1 MVLRRIH
8 NAINPILHDPRT
20 AETLQEDP
28 DTTTPPTS
36 PSWPHRPDDTLPAIA
51 QQAISV
57 LLLST
62 DQSSG
67 QISGLGYWQTAN
79 AYTAIALHDL
89 WSTSSHV
96 PSPPNHPHN
105 IPLIHNNL
113 RTILSRNPHCI
124 NNFNDDTLWY
134 AHLLL
139 LLSAPSS
146 RLPSAV
152 GSNDYLIHCHEI
164 HKHISRFVLPPGSRD
179 VQGRDVSASVLWK
192 SDNDCKEVNSIT
204 TSLWAEFCARLA
216 YAASSQETEA
226 RGEEGRDAARE
237 GGREGGRAVGLVEQA
252 MGSLDFVFRCLYDR
266 EEDVVYDTLKLE
278 TGEVVRWCFSY
289 TTGQTIAGC
298 VAVHEAV
305 SKLTLKSGEEKTRA
319 GEERKRK
326 ADELLGLAMAMAR
339 QAVRRKDWVQDGVVV
354 EYGAYGPENHKAWEN
369 DDAVGFKSVLVRS
382 LAKLWKYLRKL
393 EGDVEVEGVGAREMV
408 ELREDIE
415 RVVRTTY
422 DSLQANCTN
431 GIGQWG
437 PWWAGPMDMSTCH
450 SQMAVLD
457 VMAVMRL
464 MNG

>member
-1 MVLRRIH
+1 MVLRAIH
-8 NAINPILHDPRT
+8 NAFNPILHDPRIAEPAQSASDT
-20 AETLQEDP
+20 A
-28 DTTTPPTS
+28 TPPIST
-36 PSWPHRPDDTLPAIA
+36 PWPHRPDETLPAIT

-62 DQSSG
+62 DPHSG

-79 AYTAIALHDL
+79 AYSAIALHDI
-89 WSTSSHV
+89 WSSSCSNL
-96 PSPPNHPHN
+96 PSMHK
-105 IPLIHNNL
+105 NL

-146 RLPSAV
+146 PLPSAI
-152 GSNDYLIHCHEI
+152 GSNDYLTHCHEI
-164 HKHISRFVLPPGSRD
+164 HKHISRFVLPPGTRD

-192 SDNDCKEVNSIT
+192 SDNDCREVNSIT

-216 YAASSQETEA
+216 CAASSQDTEG
-226 RGEEGRDAARE
+226 REGEGRDAARE
-237 GGREGGRAVGLVEQA
+237 GGWEGDRAVRLVEQA
-252 MGSLDFVFRCLYDR
+252 MASLDFVFRYLYDR
-266 EEDVVYDTLKLE
+266 DEDVVYDTLKLE

-305 SKLTLKSGEEKTRA
+305 RA
-319 GEERKRK
+319 LGGKFGDERRRK
-326 ADELLGLAMAMAR
+326 ANEFLVLAMRMAGKT
-339 QAVRRKDWVQDGVVV
+339 VRRREWIQDGVVV

-382 LAKLWKYLRKL
+382 LGKLWKYLRKMT
-393 EGDVEVEGVGAREMV
+393 EEDGRVEGVGPREMV
-408 ELREDIE
+408 DLCDDID
-415 RVVRTTY
+415 RIVRRTY
-422 DSLQANCTN
+422 GSLQTNCTN
-431 GIGQWG
+431 GIGQYG
-437 PWWAGPMDMSTCH
+437 PWWTGPMDMSTCH

-464 MNG
+464 MIE

>member
-28 DTTTPPTS
+28 DSTTPPTS
-36 PSWPHRPDDTLPAIA
+36 TPWPHRPDDTLPAIT

-57 LLLST
+57 LLLSI
-62 DQSSG
+62 DDPSG
-67 QISGLGYWQTAN
+67 KISGLGYWQTAN

-89 WSTSSHV
+89 WSASSHA
-96 PSPPNHPHN
+96 PSPPPNHPHN

-146 RLPSAV
+146 HLPSAI
-152 GSNDYLIHCHEI
+152 GSNDYLTHCHEI

-179 VQGRDVSASVLWK
+179 VQGRNVSASVLWK
-192 SDNDCKEVNSIT
+192 SDNDCEEVNSIT

-216 YAASSQETEA
+216 CVAFFQDT
-226 RGEEGRDAARE
+226 EGRAGEGGHAARE
-237 GGREGGRAVGLVEQA
+237 GGREGGTAVRLVEQA

-305 SKLTLKSGEEKTRA
+305 RALGGKLGD
-319 GEERKRK
+319 ERRRK
-326 ADELLGLAMAMAR
+326 ADEFLVLAMGMAGK
-339 QAVRRKDWVQDGVVV
+339 AVRRRDWIQDGVVV

-382 LAKLWKYLRKL
+382 LGKLWKYLRKL
-393 EGDVEVEGVGAREMV
+393 EGDVEIEGVGAREMV
-408 ELREDIE
+408 ELRGDIG

-431 GIGQWG
+431 GIGQYG

-457 VMAVMRL
+457 VMAAMRL
-464 MNG
+464 MNE